1 MVFQIKRSPKTPLG
15 AGLFFYFLLLA
26 SAGCAPYT
34 TADGGAVDSD
44 RFAEIKNRIALLRGL
59 NFKHEVA
66 VEVQGREAMRR
77 HFERTLERE
86 YGDQKLRNMA
96 LAYARVG
103 LYPEGLDLKN
113 ALLDFYGA
121 QVAAFYD
128 AEGKKLVLP
137 EDLATTMLS
146 SADAPV
152 ELKTMVGDMVL
163 AHELTHA
170 LQDQHFSLHDRMRPS
185 SEDDERLAF
194 HAVAEGDATLAGFGY
209 LFRAT
214 DDQFLTLMGQTVQDS
229 MRAAR
234 SSLTGIPEAIVEELL
249 FQYYGGVSFV
259 SRLLRDEGWSGVD
272 RLYAAPPR
280 STEQILHPEKFFDMP
295 DPPTS
300 IELKGISEL
309 FGSDWGEIENN
320 VLGELMVRVLFRRF
334 LSEEEAA
341 RIASGWDGDRFI
353 AFRRD
358 KEIAFIWATLW
369 DSPQEAE
376 EFLHGYR
383 SILEKKYSGA
393 PASAAP
399 GYVER
404 RDHRVLVVEG
414 LERSRVEERIEK
426 IWREMELK
434 EIPLSGGSL

>member
-1 MVFQIKRSPKTPLG
+1 MIFEIKRSPKTPLR
-15 AGLFFYFLLLA
+15 AGPVFFFLLLA
-26 SAGCAPYT
+26 SAGCAPYPM
-34 TADGGAVDSD
+34 AGGEAVEAD
-44 RFAEIKNRIALLRGL
+44 RFAEIKSGIALLRRL
-59 NFKHEVA
+59 NFEHEVV

-77 HFERTLERE
+77 HFEGTLERE

-96 LAYARVG
+96 LAYARIG

-128 AEGKKLVLP
+128 AAGKKLVMP
-137 EDLATTMLS
+137 EDLATSVGS

-152 ELKTMVGDMVL
+152 ELKTMMGDMVL

-170 LQDQHFSLHDRMRPS
+170 LQDQHFSLQDRLRPS
-185 SEDDERLAF
+185 NDDDARLAF

-209 LFRAT
+209 LFRGT

-234 SSLTGIPEAIVEELL
+234 SGLTGVPDAIVEELL

-259 SRLLRDEGWSGVD
+259 SRLLRAKGWSGVNL
-272 RLYAAPPR
+272 LYGAPPL
-280 STEQILHPEKFFDMP
+280 STEQVLHPEKFFDLP
-295 DPPTS
+295 DPPTT

-309 FGSDWGEIENN
+309 FGSDWAEIENN

-334 LSEEEAA
+334 LSEEEAK
-341 RIASGWDGDRFI
+341 RIAGGWDGDRFI
-353 AFRRD
+353 AFRREN
-358 KEIAFIWATLW
+358 EIAFVWATVW

-376 EFLHGYR
+376 EFLLGYR
-383 SILEKKYSGA
+383 AILEKKYPGTQL
-393 PASAAP
+393 PAAH

-404 RDHRVLVVEG
+404 RDHSVIVVEG

-426 IWREMELK
+426 VWRDIELK
-434 EIPLSGGSL
+434 EKPFSN